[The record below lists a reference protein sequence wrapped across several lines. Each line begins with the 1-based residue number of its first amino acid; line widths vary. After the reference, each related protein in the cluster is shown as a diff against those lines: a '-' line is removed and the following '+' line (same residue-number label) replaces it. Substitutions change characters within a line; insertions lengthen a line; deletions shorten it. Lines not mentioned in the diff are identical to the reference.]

1 MIRLFTPWYKDD
13 CHQRQ
18 LELDWCLKKNCG
30 DFNIKEVFI
39 FPESKKD
46 DYPRGL
52 SEKLHVIQLNKR
64 VTYQDIVN
72 FINDMVDS
80 DRYYNIIAN
89 TDIYFDDTIT
99 NIKLINMENI
109 CIVLTRYE
117 ANPKNKG
124 SKSEMAMNPAQ
135 SMMFGFLKV
144 LLIKK

>member
-1 MIRLFTPWYKDD
+1 MRNNMIRLFTPWYKDD

-30 DFNIKEVFI
+30 DF
-39 FPESKKD
+39 
-46 DYPRGL
+46 
-52 SEKLHVIQLNKR
+52 
-64 VTYQDIVN
+64 
-72 FINDMVDS
+72 
-80 DRYYNIIAN
+80 NIIAN

-135 SMMFGFLKV
+135 SNDVWIFKGIINKEIKCDFNLGLLGCEGIFGNSLRNAGYKV
-144 LLIKK
+144 YNFSNDI